1 MKKKLLSLT
10 LALLLLLSALSLWS
24 CNDEGATPPETVTG
38 EYSRVTVDI
47 NPSVEILSDK
57 DGKVIAVT
65 PLNDEAGVLLAGED
79 SLVGMPVEEAVGKVV
94 SLAYETGYLIHGEV
108 KDGENT
114 VRLSVS
120 GDSAYASRL
129 YESAKKKVSG
139 VLVSLDIDGKIERVD
154 ALKTEALRELAAS
167 DTLLTEEELA
177 EMNDEQL
184 YQALADSRAET
195 AALLTEELRNAY
207 LHAKESE
214 LALAAKEETAKIL
227 EGMSELSALSG
238 AAYSAALQGYEKAVE
253 ALETYRYE
261 SLIAPDSV
269 YQQAL
274 ARLREKKAALL
285 EKKAELAK
293 MAEDGTLSE
302 ELEAALKA
310 REEAY
315 DAALASLTAHG
326 ESVDAALDSLAAS
339 LKTNEEI
346 LAGIEKLFPEEI
358 KTALADKADEI
369 GAAVAER
376 AESFRASFEEAH
388 AEDIAAA
395 EAALKAYKEE
405 LIAAARKEQ

>member
-79 SLVGMPVEEAVGKVV
+79 SLVGMTVEEAVGKFV
-94 SLAYETGYLIHGEV
+94 SLASETGYLIHGEV

-214 LALAAKEETAKIL
+214 LALAAKEETAKVL
-227 EGMSELSALSG
+227 ESMSELSALAG
-238 AAYSAALQGYEKAVE
+238 AAYSAALQSYEDAAE
-253 ALETYRYE
+253 AIESYRYE
-261 SLIAPDSV
+261 SLVAPDSV

-274 ARLREKKAALL
+274 ALLREKKASLL

-310 REEAY
+310 REESY

>member
-79 SLVGMPVEEAVGKVV
+79 SLVGMTVEEAVGKFV
-94 SLAYETGYLIHGEV
+94 SLASETGYLIHGEV

-167 DTLLTEEELA
+167 ETLLTEEELA

-214 LALAAKEETAKIL
+214 LALTAKEETAKVL
-227 EGMSELSALSG
+227 ESMSELSALAR
-238 AAYSAALQGYEKAVE
+238 AAYSAALQSYEDAAE
-253 ALETYRYE
+253 AIESYRYE
-261 SLIAPDSV
+261 SLVAPDSV

-274 ARLREKKAALL
+274 ALLREKKAALL

-326 ESVDAALDSLAAS
+326 ESVDAALASLAAS

-369 GAAVAER
+369 GAVVAER